1 MKNYKKRVTTGVY
14 LIRDEKILFLVR
26 NKKNDK
32 VHTKGVYLPIGGHV
46 EFTENIEEA
55 AKREVLEESGI
66 TVHKVVL
73 AGIINVRG
81 QQKEHD
87 MLVYL
92 FSSRNFTGE
101 PVTGREGSFAWVD
114 KKDIAKTPTY
124 AGDQIF
130 LPYMLANKFFVL
142 DLLFEGNKML
152 DYQVLKLIDIK

>member
-1 MKNYKKRVTTGVY
+1 MKNYRKRVTTGVY
-14 LIRDEKILFLVR
+14 LIKGDKILFLVR
-26 NKKNDK
+26 NKKNDT

-46 EFTENIEEA
+46 EYSEDIEEA

-66 TVHKVVL
+66 RVAKVTL

-92 FSSRNFTGE
+92 FSSRKFTGK
-101 PVTGREGSFAWVD
+101 PVTGREGSFVWID
-114 KKDIAKTPTY
+114 KKNIPDIPTY

-130 LPYMLANKFFVL
+130 LKYLLADKFFVI
-142 DLLFEGNKML
+142 DFLFAGNKML
-152 DYQVLKLIDIK
+152 DYKVLT